1 MRKIVRKEQKDWAET
16 HNGRDLAEE
25 TIRKRY
31 YQTQGLDRVENY
43 GRLSFAEFERL
54 KAEKH
59 LTLNNIDSFQIQL
72 KRHINKNLTG
82 VATVY
87 LPLYLAL

>member
-1 MRKIVRKEQKDWAET
+1 MAKNWQKKQSLE
-16 HNGRDLAEE
+16 
-25 TIRKRY
+25 
-31 YQTQGLDRVENY
+31 TQGLDRVENY
-43 GRLSFAEFERL
+43 GRLSFAELGRL

-59 LTLNNIDSFQIQL
+59 LTLNNIDSFHIQL

-87 LPLYLAL
+87 LPLYLGLYVFKHNWSISHDK